1 MQNKTYSFALIIAL
15 IFSLPLGK
23 GWGWA
28 SAQKKEIT
36 LEDLFQKN
44 TFAVKRIYGIRS
56 MKDGE
61 HYTTQGANE
70 SGQFIVMYEYKTG
83 NAVDTVLK
91 SQWLAPSLKGEDKNN
106 GSLQGGGQITIE
118 DYQFSSDESKLLITS
133 EAEQI
138 YRHSTR
144 ENYYIYDRKTKT
156 TTFISANGKQM
167 YAEFS
172 PDGNKIGFVRDNNL
186 FVYDIAS
193 KKETQITSD
202 GKTNNIINGSTDWV
216 YEEEFAFAKAWFWS
230 PDGSKIAYYRFDESK
245 VKEFSMN
252 KYGTL
257 YPTDY
262 KFKYPKA
269 GEDNSKVDIFI
280 YDAKTGLKQKIDLGN
295 DYEYIQRIKWTNTFQ
310 PMIIGSDSK
319 LPVLSIQRMNRLQ
332 NKLELL
338 LAYPFSEKTKTIL
351 TETSDTYIEI
361 SDNLTFLPNGNDF
374 IWSSDRDGYN
384 HLYLYSVDGSM
395 IYQITKGN
403 WDVTG
408 IKGYDDKK
416 QIIYYLSTEISPT
429 QKNLYSVS
437 LDGQVRKKLSH
448 IPGTDDADFNST
460 CTYYIHT
467 YTNANRPPVTA
478 LRTADGAEVRT
489 LEDNTTLLKKLNDYT
504 LTTKEFFKFKTSDG
518 TELNAWMMKPLGDKE
533 GVKKYPVL
541 MFVYGGPGSNTVNDN
556 WDRDYMWQQMLCAKG
571 YIIVSVDNRGTGGRG
586 KKFRTCTYKQLGK
599 YETEDQIEA
608 AKYLD
613 TLPYVDKNR
622 IGIWGWS
629 YGGYMSS
636 LCIMKG
642 ADVFKMAMAVA
653 PVTNWRYY
661 DNIYT
666 ERYMGLPTPSLP
678 SPKGKEKG
686 AQSSPPLG
694 EIREGVNNYDDN
706 SPINHVDKL
715 KGKFL
720 LVHGSADDN
729 VHFQNSM
736 EMVSALQK
744 ANKQFDLMVYPDKAH
759 GISGGNTRLHLFNML
774 TDYVLKNL

>member
-1 MQNKTYSFALIIAL
+1 MQNKIFSFALITAMV
-15 IFSLPLGK
+15 FSLPLGK
-23 GWGWA
+23 GWGWVI
-28 SAQKKEIT
+28 AQKKEIT

-44 TFAVKRIYGIRS
+44 SFTAKRIYGIRS
-56 MKDGE
+56 MKNGE
-61 HYTTQGANE
+61 HYTAQGANE
-70 SGQFIVMYEYKTG
+70 TGQFIAMYEYKTG

-91 SQWLAPSLKGEDKNN
+91 NTWLKGKEP
-106 GSLQGGGQITIE
+106 GIGIE
-118 DYQFSSDESKLLITS
+118 DYQFSADENKILITS
-133 EAEQI
+133 AAEQI

-144 ENYYIYDRKTKT
+144 ENYYIYDRKTKS

-172 PDGNKIGFVRDNNL
+172 PDGSKIGFVRDNNI
-186 FVYDIAS
+186 FVYDVAS
-193 KKETQITSD
+193 KKETQITTD
-202 GKTNNIINGSTDWV
+202 GKLNNIINGATDWV
-216 YEEEFAFAKAWFWS
+216 YEEEFSFDKAWFWS
-230 PDGSKIAYYRFDESK
+230 PEGSRIAYYRFDESD

-257 YPTDY
+257 YPTEY

-269 GEDNSKVDIFI
+269 GEDNSNVQIFI
-280 YDAKTGLKQKIDLGN
+280 YDVKTGLKQMVDLGN
-295 DYEYIQRIKWTNTFQ
+295 DYEYIPRIKWTKSFH
-310 PMIIGSDSK
+310 PMQIGSDIK

-338 LAYPFSEKTKTIL
+338 LAYPFSAKTKTIL
-351 TETSDTYIEI
+351 TETSSSYIEI
-361 SDNLTFLPNGNDF
+361 SDNLIFLPNGNDF
-374 IWSSDRDGYN
+374 IWCSDTDGYN
-384 HLYLYSVDGSM
+384 HLYLYDMDGSM

-403 WDVTG
+403 WDVTEL
-408 IKGYDDKK
+408 KGYDDKK
-416 QIIYYLSTEISPT
+416 QIIYYTSTEISPT

-437 LDGQVRKKLSH
+437 LDGQNRKKLSPV
-448 IPGTDDADFNST
+448 PGTDDADFNST
-460 CTYYIHT
+460 FTYYIHT
-467 YTNANRPPVTA
+467 YTNANRPYVTT

-518 TELNAWMMKPLGDKE
+518 TELNGWMMRPPLPPKGGKQKDTVPPF
-533 GVKKYPVL
+533 GGQGGFPVL
-541 MFVYGGPGSNTVNDN
+541 MLVYGGPGANTVNDA
-556 WDRDYMWQQMLCAKG
+556 WDRDYMWYQMLCAKG

-599 YETEDQIEA
+599 FETEDQIEA
-608 AKYLD
+608 AKYLG

-636 LCIMKG
+636 LCIFKG
-642 ADVFKMAMAVA
+642 ADIFTMAMAVA

-661 DNIYT
+661 DTIYT
-666 ERYMGLPTPSLP
+666 ERYMALP
-678 SPKGKEKG
+678 KDNANG
-686 AQSSPPLG
+686 
-694 EIREGVNNYDDN
+694 YDDN

-720 LVHGSADDN
+720 LVHGTGDDN

-736 EMVSALQK
+736 EMVTALQK
-744 ANKQFDLMVYPDKAH
+744 ANKQFDLMVYPDKNH
-759 GISGGNTRLHLFNML
+759 SMSGGNARLHLYNLL
-774 TDYVLKNL
+774 TDYILKNL